1 MRAFQNGEFRALRG
15 LDDFARLHFAAIDA
29 RPK

>member
-15 LDDFARLHFAAIDA
+15 LDDFARLQFDRFR
-29 RPK
+29 RPPK